1 MTPGLIPV
9 AGGALAVMGSWVM
22 YMATVPSGRV
32 PARPVGHMVAQG
44 LGTAAVVVGIT
55 QAISGGASA
64 TLIALSMGSLPL
76 VMGPLFFFLLSQR
89 KTPVGKITVGVGDR
103 LPAFAAVESTGEP
116 FESQSLAGQRVLF
129 KFFRGH
135 W

>member
-1 MTPGLIPV
+1 
-9 AGGALAVMGSWVM
+9 
-22 YMATVPSGRV
+22 
-32 PARPVGHMVAQG
+32 
-44 LGTAAVVVGIT
+44 
-55 QAISGGASA
+55 
-64 TLIALSMGSLPL
+64 MGSLPL

-116 FESQSLAGQRVLF
+116 FESQSLAGQHVLF